1 MAISVGGVGGYSV
14 YQAQPMNYSL
24 SNKAEVSDV
33 YNKHKAVGDIS
44 TVAPVVYP
52 NAQEVKVGEVASTD
66 GQEESRKVN
75 SLSNSAILLNLFA
88 ITRITDRLNSSCRS
102 VYLYRIF
109 SICSSVSINCIDY
122 PHS

>member
-75 SLSNSAILLNLFA
+75 QQFNDIASKFNQATVGYGRDMGGYSYSQIGGSFDAFA
-88 ITRITDRLNSSCRS
+88 
-102 VYLYRIF
+102 
-109 SICSSVSINCIDY
+109 
-122 PHS
+122 